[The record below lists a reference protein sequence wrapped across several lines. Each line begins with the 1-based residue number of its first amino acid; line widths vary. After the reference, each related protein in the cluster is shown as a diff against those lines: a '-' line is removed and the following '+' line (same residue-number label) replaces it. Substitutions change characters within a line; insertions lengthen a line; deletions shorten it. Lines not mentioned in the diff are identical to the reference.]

1 MKTNSKFDEVKRN
14 GKQYLLQLRKS
25 TDSDII
31 EKLESQENKNGYLKT
46 LIRNDIS
53 GSDSVELL
61 ENKITTTGEKR
72 LVLSYITELI
82 KKDIQEERE
91 EEKLKSIMLHTER
104 ETSETIRFTDSVE
117 LEMRPSRTRCSM
129 DMTSRRTNRICLSM
143 VYQKKHTTTLFP

>member
-72 LVLSYITELI
+72 LVLRYITELI

-91 EEKLKSIMLHTER
+91 EEK
-104 ETSETIRFTDSVE
+104 
-117 LEMRPSRTRCSM
+117 
-129 DMTSRRTNRICLSM
+129 
-143 VYQKKHTTTLFP
+143 

>member
-31 EKLESQENKNGYLKT
+31 EKLESQENKNGYLKS

-82 KKDIQEERE
+82 KKDIQEKE
-91 EEKLKSIMLHTER
+91 ETE
-104 ETSETIRFTDSVE
+104 E
-117 LEMRPSRTRCSM
+117 
-129 DMTSRRTNRICLSM
+129 
-143 VYQKKHTTTLFP
+143 

>member
-1 MKTNSKFDEVKRN
+1 MKENSKFNEVKRN

-31 EKLESQENKNGYLKT
+31 EKLASQENKNGYLKT

-91 EEKLKSIMLHTER
+91 EEK
-104 ETSETIRFTDSVE
+104 
-117 LEMRPSRTRCSM
+117 
-129 DMTSRRTNRICLSM
+129 
-143 VYQKKHTTTLFP
+143 

>member
-31 EKLESQENKNGYLKT
+31 EKLELQENKNGYQKT

-91 EEKLKSIMLHTER
+91 EEK
-104 ETSETIRFTDSVE
+104 
-117 LEMRPSRTRCSM
+117 
-129 DMTSRRTNRICLSM
+129 
-143 VYQKKHTTTLFP
+143 

>member
-91 EEKLKSIMLHTER
+91 EEGR
-104 ETSETIRFTDSVE
+104 
-117 LEMRPSRTRCSM
+117 
-129 DMTSRRTNRICLSM
+129 
-143 VYQKKHTTTLFP
+143 

>member
-82 KKDIQEERE
+82 KKDIQEKE
-91 EEKLKSIMLHTER
+91 EE
-104 ETSETIRFTDSVE
+104 
-117 LEMRPSRTRCSM
+117 
-129 DMTSRRTNRICLSM
+129 
-143 VYQKKHTTTLFP
+143 Q

>member
-61 ENKITTTGEKR
+61 ENKITTTGGKR

-91 EEKLKSIMLHTER
+91 EEK
-104 ETSETIRFTDSVE
+104 
-117 LEMRPSRTRCSM
+117 
-129 DMTSRRTNRICLSM
+129 
-143 VYQKKHTTTLFP
+143 

>member
-31 EKLESQENKNGYLKT
+31 EKLESQENKTGYLKT

-53 GSDSVELL
+53 GSDGVELS
-61 ENKITTTGEKR
+61 ENKVTTTREKR

-82 KKDIQEERE
+82 KKDIQEKE
-91 EEKLKSIMLHTER
+91 EE
-104 ETSETIRFTDSVE
+104 
-117 LEMRPSRTRCSM
+117 
-129 DMTSRRTNRICLSM
+129 
-143 VYQKKHTTTLFP
+143 Q

>member
-31 EKLESQENKNGYLKT
+31 EKLELQENKNGYLKT

-53 GSDSVELL
+53 GSDGVELL
-61 ENKITTTGEKR
+61 ENKITTTREKR

-82 KKDIQEERE
+82 KKDIQEEE
-91 EEKLKSIMLHTER
+91 EEEER
-104 ETSETIRFTDSVE
+104 
-117 LEMRPSRTRCSM
+117 
-129 DMTSRRTNRICLSM
+129 
-143 VYQKKHTTTLFP
+143 

>member
-82 KKDIQEERE
+82 KKDIQEKE
-91 EEKLKSIMLHTER
+91 EEE
-104 ETSETIRFTDSVE
+104 
-117 LEMRPSRTRCSM
+117 
-129 DMTSRRTNRICLSM
+129 
-143 VYQKKHTTTLFP
+143 

>member
-1 MKTNSKFDEVKRN
+1 MKTNSRFDEVKRN

-61 ENKITTTGEKR
+61 ENKITTTREKR

-82 KKDIQEERE
+82 KKDMQEEKD
-91 EEKLKSIMLHTER
+91 EK
-104 ETSETIRFTDSVE
+104 
-117 LEMRPSRTRCSM
+117 
-129 DMTSRRTNRICLSM
+129 
-143 VYQKKHTTTLFP
+143 Q

>member
-72 LVLSYITELI
+72 LVLRYKKELI
-82 KKDIQEERE
+82 KRDIQEERE
-91 EEKLKSIMLHTER
+91 EEK
-104 ETSETIRFTDSVE
+104 
-117 LEMRPSRTRCSM
+117 
-129 DMTSRRTNRICLSM
+129 
-143 VYQKKHTTTLFP
+143 

>member
-31 EKLESQENKNGYLKT
+31 EKFESQENKNGYLKT

-91 EEKLKSIMLHTER
+91 EEK
-104 ETSETIRFTDSVE
+104 
-117 LEMRPSRTRCSM
+117 
-129 DMTSRRTNRICLSM
+129 
-143 VYQKKHTTTLFP
+143 